1 MENIKIFTQLIASE
15 LHLSPHAVENTLK
28 LLDEGCTIPFISRYR
43 KERTGGLDE
52 VQITAISNRVER
64 LQEIAKRKETVIKT
78 IKEQGKMTPDLQK
91 RIDDCWEL
99 TVLEDIYLPY
109 KPKRRTRAQVARE
122 QGLEPL
128 AQLLLMQRE
137 QHPEQV
143 AQRFVVVGGS
153 PANVTDALKG
163 AQDIIAEQ
171 VSEDERSRNQ
181 VRSAFRREA
190 FIESKVVKAKK
201 DADEAQ
207 KYSDYFDWEEP
218 LKRCSSH
225 RLLAMRRGADEG
237 ILRVSLTI
245 DDDEAVSRLQRNYVR
260 GSGACQRLVAEAVE
274 DGYKRL
280 LLPSIETEFMNM
292 SKEKADEEAIRVF
305 AENLRQ
311 LLLSAPLGQKRVM
324 GIDPGFRTGCKVVCL
339 DAQGNLLH
347 HEAIFPHPP
356 VNHRMQATMHVQ
368 QMVKDYQIEAIAI
381 GNGTASRE
389 TKEFITEVMGDG
401 CWVMDNSKQ
410 TTPNTQHPTPKVF
423 VVSEDGAS
431 VYSASKAARE
441 EFPDEDVTVRGAVSI
456 GRRLM
461 DPLAELVKIDPK
473 SIGVGQYQHDVDQ
486 TKLKHSLD
494 QTVESCVNLVGV
506 NLNTASQHLLTYVSG
521 LGPVLAQNIVDFR
534 KEHGAFTSRAQLKKV
549 PRLGPAAYQQCA
561 GFLRIPD
568 AKNPLDNSAVHPESY
583 HVVEQMAKDRNC
595 TVSDLIKNKDMRED
609 IDIKHYVTEETGLPT
624 LTDIMKELEK
634 PGRDPRE
641 QIEEF
646 EFDNSVQSIDDLHE
660 GMVLPGIVTNITNF
674 GAFVDIGVHQDGL
687 VHVSQL
693 ADRYVSDP
701 TQVVRLHQHVQVR
714 VIAIDLRRQRISL
727 SMKGVR

>member
-1 MENIKIFTQLIASE
+1 MEHIKIFTQLIASE
-15 LHLSPHAVENTLK
+15 LHLSEHAVENTLK

-52 VQITAISNRVER
+52 VQITAISDRKER
-64 LQEIAKRKETVIKT
+64 LEEIAKRKDTIVKT
-78 IKEQGKMTPDLQK
+78 ITEQQKMTAELQK
-91 RIDDCWEL
+91 RIDDSWEM
-99 TVLEDIYLPY
+99 TTLEDIYLPY

-128 AQLLLMQRE
+128 ATMLMMQRE
-137 QHPEQV
+137 ANPQKA
-143 AQRFVVVGGS
+143 AQRFVCDGLAV
-153 PANVTDALKG
+153 ADCLKG

-181 VRSAFRREA
+181 VRAAFRREA

-201 DADEAQ
+201 DTDEAQ

-225 RLLAMRRGADEG
+225 RLLAMLRGQSEG

-245 DDDEAVSRLQRNYVR
+245 DDDEAVQRLQRNYVR
-260 GSGACQRLVAEAVE
+260 GNGPCQRLVCEAVE

-280 LLPSIETEFMNM
+280 LQPSIETEFTNL
-292 SKEKADEEAIRVF
+292 SKERADEEAIRVF

-311 LLLSAPLGQKRVM
+311 LLLGAPLGQKRVM

-356 VNHRMQATMHVQ
+356 VNHRAQATIHVQ
-368 QMVKDYQIEAIAI
+368 QMLSDYHIEAIAI

-389 TKEFITEVMGDG
+389 TKEFVDDALKEM
-401 CWVMDNSKQ
+401 KQ
-410 TTPNTQHPTPKVF
+410 TESAPAVF

-431 VYSASKAARE
+431 VYSASKVARD
-441 EFPDEDVTVRGAVSI
+441 EFPNEDVTVRGAVSI

-486 TKLKHSLD
+486 TMLKHSLD

-521 LGPVLAQNIVDFR
+521 LGPVLAQNIVDYR
-534 KEHGAFTSRAQLKKV
+534 KANGAFTSRAQLKKV

-561 GFLRIPD
+561 GFLRIPN

-583 HVVEQMAKDRNC
+583 GVVEQMAKDCHC
-595 TVSDLIKNKDMRED
+595 TVSDLISQPDKRAQ
-609 IDIKHYVTEETGLPT
+609 IDIHRYVTSEIGLPT
-624 LTDIMKELEK
+624 LTDIMRELEK

-646 EFDNSVQSIDDLHE
+646 EFDASVQTIDDLHE
-660 GMVLPGIVTNITNF
+660 GMELPGIVTNITNF

-693 ADRYVSDP
+693 ADRYVTDP
-701 TQVVRLHQHVQVR
+701 TQVVRLHQHVRVR
-714 VIAIDLRRQRISL
+714 VIGVDLRRQRISL
-727 SMKGVR
+727 SMKGMNKK